1 MSSRARFLLLLFLG
15 VCALICVRL
24 GIWQLARLRERQ
36 AANATA
42 LAART
47 LPVADLNTTRAT
59 SLAHRRVRAAGEFD
73 ADRDMLIRGQALR
86 EQPGVHV
93 VSPLRLEGRAEAVL
107 VLRGFVPSADA
118 VSADLGGMDER
129 GRREVAGVALPIG
142 SGGGLPLE
150 REGRLTWRRLDLE
163 AIRARLPYPVLD
175 VVLLQSPDSSLPRFP
190 RRLEPPPLGDG
201 PHRDYAIQW
210 FAFAVTALVVGGVIV
225 RRPPAGRRDLPR

>member
-1 MSSRARFLLLLFLG
+1 MSSRARLLLLLFLG
-15 VCALICVRL
+15 VSALICVRL
-24 GIWQLARLRERQ
+24 GFWQLARLRERQ
-36 AANATA
+36 VANATA
-42 LAART
+42 FAARA
-47 LPVADLNTTRAT
+47 LPVADLNAAHAS
-59 SLAHRRVRAAGEFD
+59 SLAHRRARAVGAYD
-73 ADRDMLIRGQALR
+73 AERDMLIRGQALR

-118 VSADLGGMDER
+118 VSADLRGMEEGGI
-129 GRREVAGVALPIG
+129 REVVGVALPIG

-150 REGRLTWRRLDLE
+150 RDGRLTWRRLDLA
-163 AIRARLPYPVLD
+163 AIRARLPYPILD
-175 VVLLQSPDSSLPRFP
+175 VVLIQSPDSSLSRFP

-210 FAFAVTALVVGGVIV
+210 FAFAVTALVVGGVII